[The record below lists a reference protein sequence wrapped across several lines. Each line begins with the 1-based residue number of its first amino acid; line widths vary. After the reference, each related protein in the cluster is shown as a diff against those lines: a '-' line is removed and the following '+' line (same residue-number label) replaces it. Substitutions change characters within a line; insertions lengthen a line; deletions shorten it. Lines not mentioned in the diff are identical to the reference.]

1 MIIDIAVGAA
11 KSPLR
16 ALSDLHLT
24 DVNSGGP
31 TVLILVTVMVCP
43 QALKFETLQ
52 KVYKLQ
58 TISKIPGIDYP
69 KKKELIP
76 GIISGY

>member
-1 MIIDIAVGAA
+1 MIIDIAVGTA

-52 KVYKLQ
+52 KVYKL

-69 KKKELIP
+69 KMKELIP